1 MSIWHS
7 NAFIMINSSYRNKS
21 YRFASTMDTGHK
33 KFCRFHGF
41 RVQGSG
47 LCWRLRREYIWG
59 DARRPEGRSQ
69 MSNARRSYELPLSS
83 YRQPPCG
90 NAIKLSG
97 RTFLAP
103 PRGSSPMGEAR
114 RYVANDFLNLIAFPS
129 MGRCPEGADRAPAV

>member
-1 MSIWHS
+1 
-7 NAFIMINSSYRNKS
+7 MINSSYRNKS
-21 YRFASTMDTGHK
+21 CRFASTMDTGRK

-41 RVQGSG
+41 RVRGSG
-47 LCWRLRREYIWG
+47 FRVQGCGGGFAANIYG
-59 DARRPEGRSQ
+59 AMPEGRREEVRCL

-103 PRGSSPMGEAR
+103 HRGSSPKGEAR

-129 MGRCPEGADRAPAV
+129 RGRCPEGADRAVAV